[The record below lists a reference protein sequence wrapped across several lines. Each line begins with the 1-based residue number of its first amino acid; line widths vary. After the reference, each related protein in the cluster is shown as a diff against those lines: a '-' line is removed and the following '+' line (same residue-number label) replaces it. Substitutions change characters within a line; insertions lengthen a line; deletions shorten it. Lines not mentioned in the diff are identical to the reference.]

1 MSTVVIIGVAVLVVL
16 VTPAVQQWVAQ
27 RAALLAGGSAQSP
40 AAPRTCRPDCPAC
53 QAQVQGPLARPPRP
67 APRAKKKTGRPRCVN
82 TDWHFC
88 PNPACSHY
96 CWVGLGNI
104 VSNGHPNGG
113 QWRQL
118 RCAVCGKHFA
128 ESTGTIFYR
137 SRLAPDL
144 LSRIITAL
152 AEGMSLQ
159 ATARIF
165 GVDPNTVQAC
175 LVKAA
180 GHAEAVSHYLLHD
193 LRLTQVQVD
202 ELWALVQAG
211 DVTPRAAGHSRS
223 RPSWVWTAMDP
234 VSKLWLATVVGDRSL
249 ACAQLLI
256 HAVVL
261 ILAPGCVPLFLSD
274 QWSPYATALLTH
286 FGCWA
291 EVARRSKYGPAPKP
305 RWQPLPH
312 LNYAQVVKRRV
323 GGRVVEVTQRVVF
336 GSAEAIAGVLGQA
349 GQRINTAFVERLNLT
364 LRQHL
369 SMLGRK
375 VLSFAKTP
383 EGLGQQLSLGRAYYN
398 FCLPHL
404 SLRLLLPR
412 PLPTKGSGSPKRWQ
426 ERTPAMAAGL
436 TDHVW
441 SVPEWLLFRVP
452 AWRPEEVAG

>member
-40 AAPRTCRPDCPAC
+40 AVSRTCRPDCPAC
-53 QAQVQGPLARPPRP
+53 RAQVQGQPAPPPRP
-67 APRAKKKTGRPRCVN
+67 APRVKKKAGRPRCVN

-88 PNPACSHY
+88 PNPACSHSQ
-96 CWVGLGNI
+96 WVGLGNV

-118 RCAVCGKHFA
+118 HCTVCGKYFA
-128 ESTGTIFYR
+128 ENTGTIFYR
-137 SRLAPDL
+137 SRLAPDVL
-144 LSRIITAL
+144 VRIILTL
-152 AEGMSLQ
+152 AEGLSLQ

-165 GVDPNTVQAC
+165 GVEPDTVKEC

-180 GHAEAVSHYLLHD
+180 QQAEAVSHYVMHD

-211 DVTPRAAGHSRS
+211 DVTPDAASRCRS
-223 RPSWVWTAMDP
+223 RHSWVWTALDP
-234 VSKLWLATVVGDRSL
+234 LSKLWLASVVGDRSL
-249 ACAQLLI
+249 ACAQRLI

-261 ILAPGCVPLFLSD
+261 TLAPGCVPLFLSD
-274 QWSPYATALLTH
+274 QWAQYATALLTH
-286 FGCWA
+286 FGHWVA
-291 EVARRSKYGPAPKP
+291 VARRSKYGPAPKP

-336 GSAEAIAGVLGQA
+336 GSAAAIAAVLGQV
-349 GQRINTAFVERLNLT
+349 GQGINTAFVERLNLT

-369 SMLGRK
+369 SALGRK

-383 EGLGQQLSLGRAYYN
+383 EGLSQQLRLGRAYYN

-404 SLRLLLPR
+404 SLRLLLPQ
-412 PLPTKGSGSPKRWQ
+412 PLPTKGNGSLKRWQ

-441 SVPEWLLFRVP
+441 RVQELLLFRVP
-452 AWRPEEVAG
+452 AWRQEVAG